1 MKLISICL
9 LSILCLSG
17 CASNKPEIIYKT
29 VYQEVKVPVV
39 YKIDRPKRPKFT
51 TEDTS
56 PSYLLKILEYVKS
69 LEIIIDEHK
78 TKGD

>member
-9 LSILCLSG
+9 LSMLCLSG

-39 YKIDRPKRPKFT
+39 YKIDRPKRP
-51 TEDTS
+51 
-56 PSYLLKILEYVKS
+56 L
-69 LEIIIDEHK
+69 
-78 TKGD
+78 

>member
-1 MKLISICL
+1 MKLISVCL

-39 YKIDRPKRPKFT
+39 YKIDRPKRPMYISN
-51 TEDTS
+51 DTAL
-56 PSYLLKILEYVKS
+56 SYLLKLKQYVITLET
-69 LEIIIDEHK
+69 IIDEHNK
-78 TKGD
+78 KD

>member
-1 MKLISICL
+1 MKLISVCL

-39 YKIDRPKRPKFT
+39 YKIDRPKRPLY
-51 TEDTS
+51 TS
-56 PSYLLKILEYVKS
+56 SDNAPSYILKLRQYIITLET
-69 LEIIIDEHK
+69 IIDEHNK
-78 TKGD
+78 KD

>member
-17 CASNKPEIIYKT
+17 CASSKPEIIYKT

-39 YKIDRPKRPKFT
+39 YKIDSPNCRVYISS
-51 TEDTS
+51 DNA
-56 PSYLLKILEYVKS
+56 PSYMLKLRQYIITLES
-69 LEIIIDEHK
+69 IIDKHNK
-78 TKGD
+78 KD

>member
-1 MKLISICL
+1 MKVNI
-9 LSILCLSG
+9 
-17 CASNKPEIIYKT
+17 
-29 VYQEVKVPVV
+29 PVV
-39 YKIDRPKRPKFT
+39 YNLERPERPKFT

-56 PSYLLKILEYVKS
+56 PSYLLKILEYVES